1 LDLTELKQ
9 QARAAATRRRR
20 AAAEI
25 DDGSAASAVGDLLLE
40 TLDVDPSAVASGY
53 IPIGSELDVRSV
65 LGRLRRRGHTI
76 VLPSVREKGHPLV
89 FREWVL
95 GDPLVRE
102 PFGTLAPP
110 ESAPRHSP
118 DLLLVPLLAFDRDG
132 YRLGY
137 GGGFYDRTLDRLRAR
152 KEVTAVG
159 VAFAAQELDS
169 VPHDSSDARLDLI
182 VTENEVIR
190 P

>member
-1 LDLTELKQ
+1 MKKGI
-9 QARAAATRRRR
+9 RWCF
-20 AAAEI
+20 
-25 DDGSAASAVGDLLLE
+25 
-40 TLDVDPSAVASGY
+40 ASGY
-53 IPIGSELDVRSV
+53 WATLWCGSRS
-65 LGRLRRRGHTI
+65 GRWR
-76 VLPSVREKGHPLV
+76 P
-89 FREWVL
+89 
-95 GDPLVRE
+95 
-102 PFGTLAPP
+102 
-110 ESAPRHSP
+110 
-118 DLLLVPLLAFDRDG
+118 FDRDG

>member
-1 LDLTELKQ
+1 MDLTELKQ

-102 PFGTLAPP
+102 PFGSSTATATGWATAAASTTGPWIG
-110 ESAPRHSP
+110 
-118 DLLLVPLLAFDRDG
+118 FG
-132 YRLGY
+132 LG
-137 GGGFYDRTLDRLRAR
+137 RR
-152 KEVTAVG
+152 
-159 VAFAAQELDS
+159 
-169 VPHDSSDARLDLI
+169 
-182 VTENEVIR
+182 
-190 P
+190 

>member
-1 LDLTELKQ
+1 MDLIELKQ

-20 AAAEI
+20 AVAEI
-25 DDGSAASAVGDLLLE
+25 DDGAAASAVGDHVLDAI
-40 TLDVDPSAVASGY
+40 DVDPAAVTSGY
-53 IPIGSELDVRSV
+53 IPIGSELDIRSV

-95 GDPLVRE
+95 GDALVRE

-110 ESAPRHSP
+110 ESATQHEP
-118 DLLLVPLLAFDRDG
+118 DLLLVPLLEFDREG

-137 GGGFYDRTLDRLRAR
+137 GGGFYDRTLARLRAR

-159 VAFAAQELDS
+159 VAFAAQEVGS
-169 VPHDSSDARLDLI
+169 VPHDESDERLDLI